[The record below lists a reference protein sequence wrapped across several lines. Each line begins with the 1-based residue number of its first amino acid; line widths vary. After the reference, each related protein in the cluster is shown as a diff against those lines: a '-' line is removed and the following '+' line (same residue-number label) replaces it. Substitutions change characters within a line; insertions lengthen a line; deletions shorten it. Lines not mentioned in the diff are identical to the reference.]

1 MSNEVVKITSGPVRG
16 KHDPATEV
24 TVFRGIPFAKPPVGD
39 LRWKAPQVVEPWKDI
54 RDCTSFGP
62 SCLQPKA
69 SIVMGVSGAQSE
81 DCLYLNVWTKQGAGN
96 VEKKGAGKRPVMV
109 WIHGGGFSIG
119 SGSQSHYDGQNF
131 AAGGAVLVTINY
143 RLGPFG
149 FMAHPALSKES
160 PQGVSGNYGMLDQ
173 IAALK
178 WVQANIA
185 AFGGDPD
192 NITIF
197 GESAGAVSVG
207 CLLASPLAEGL
218 FHRAI
223 LQSGSAAM
231 TQTLAGDVKTS
242 AEGAGLQ
249 VAKKL
254 DIDSP
259 DSDSVKT
266 AASLRNVTA
275 EDLLKAANPRV
286 GLFGKGKQFW
296 PCIDGY
302 VLLESPLEAVAS
314 GRHHDVPVML
324 GTNAD
329 EGTLFMRQIPI
340 KRPLGYRLFVR
351 ALFRSDS
358 DRVRD
363 LFPAPTA
370 AEVRP
375 ELGKL
380 ITVATF
386 VSSVRR
392 LARSLETQSSPVW
405 LYHFTRVSPAADKSG
420 MGATHGAEIFYVFKN
435 LPPVAKAE
443 KDVAV
448 SNAMHAAWLRFA
460 ETGDPNGGSLPE
472 WPAYSTKSDAHL
484 EFGDKIKRG
493 QYLWR
498 DACDLFDE
506 LRVTNLE

>member
-1 MSNEVVKITSGPVRG
+1 MGSEVVKTASGSVRG
-16 KHDPATEV
+16 EQDPPSGI
-24 TVFRGIPFAKPPVGD
+24 TVFRGIPFAKPPVGS
-39 LRWKAPQVVEPWKDI
+39 LRWQAPQAADPWKEV
-54 RDCTSFGP
+54 RDCTAFGA
-62 SCLQPKA
+62 SCVQPTGG
-69 SIVMGVSGAQSE
+69 IVLGVRGAQSE
-81 DCLYLNVWTKQGAGN
+81 DCLYLNIWTKLGG
-96 VEKKGAGKRPVMV
+96 EDGGEKRPVMV

-119 SGSQSHYDGQNF
+119 SGSQSYYDGRGF
-131 AAGGAVLVTINY
+131 AAAGAVVVTINY

-178 WVQANIA
+178 WVRTNIA

-231 TQTLAGDVKTS
+231 TQTLGGDVETS
-242 AEGAGLQ
+242 AEGAGIQ
-249 VAKKL
+249 VARQL
-254 DIDSP
+254 GIASP
-259 DSDSVKT
+259 DSDSTET
-266 AASLRNVTA
+266 AASLRKVPA
-275 EDLLKAANPRV
+275 GDLLKASNPRV

-302 VLLESPLEAVAS
+302 VLKQSPIEAVAA
-314 GRHHDVPVML
+314 GLHHDVPVML

-329 EGTLFMRQIPI
+329 EGTLFLRQIPI
-340 KRPLGYRLFVR
+340 KRPLGYRLFLR
-351 ALFRSDS
+351 TWFRSGS

-363 LFPAPTA
+363 LFPADST

-375 ELGKL
+375 QLGKL
-380 ITVATF
+380 ISAATF
-386 VSSVRR
+386 VAPVRR
-392 LARSLETQSSPVW
+392 LARALEAQTSPVW
-405 LYHFTRVSPAADKSG
+405 LYHFTRVSPAAEKG
-420 MGATHGAEIFYVFKN
+420 GGATHGAEIFYVFKT
-435 LPPVAKAE
+435 LPSVMGE
-443 KDVAV
+443 TRDEEV
-448 SNAMHAAWLRFA
+448 SETMHAAWLRFA
-460 ETGDPNGGSLPE
+460 TTGNPNGEDLPE
-472 WPAYSTKSDAHL
+472 WPAYTAEGDGHL
-484 EFGDKIKRG
+484 EFGDEIKLG

-506 LRVTNLE
+506 LHADRTR